1 MIFFLLGLIQADTK
15 ISFVYS
21 KLFISLYIHL
31 SVYSSYVTLMYF
43 STQKMEILL
52 EKTRRVWEEFV
63 KDRKQKNLSY
73 NEMQIHT
80 FEK

>member
-1 MIFFLLGLIQADTK
+1 
-15 ISFVYS
+15 
-21 KLFISLYIHL
+21 
-31 SVYSSYVTLMYF
+31 MYF